1 MHMSSET
8 ECLVHPRSPSDC
20 SSLEWVVQNM
30 VKPDDVARVISRSEA
45 GKGVLH
51 PAVSLASSLPGI
63 ECPRSDGDR
72 FVPDA
77 DRLVA
82 EFEMEETVNA
92 VGPTPFPSS
101 VDVLGRHY
109 TIGYAPRPLPDGVGD
124 ADDPNAVGRSNHH
137 KLSIWIDD
145 SINPRLQRET
155 LLHEIIH
162 AVLSVGTSDISNL
175 LRGHDRMDM
184 VTFDYEEWF
193 VEAIDAGLLTVMVDN
208 PEVVSFLRSV

>member
-72 FVPDA
+72 F
-77 DRLVA
+77 
-82 EFEMEETVNA
+82 
-92 VGPTPFPSS
+92 FPSS